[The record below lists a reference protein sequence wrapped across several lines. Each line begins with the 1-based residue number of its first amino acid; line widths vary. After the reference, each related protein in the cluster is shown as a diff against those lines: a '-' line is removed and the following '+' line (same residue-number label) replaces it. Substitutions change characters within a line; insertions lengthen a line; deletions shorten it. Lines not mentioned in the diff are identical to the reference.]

1 MHLEPFAAVAQWVD
15 GGERLEVW
23 SSCQNPFPVRK
34 ELGRL
39 LGVGEHRIRVRVP
52 YVGGGFGAKNGCK
65 TEPIAA
71 MLARKAEAP
80 VRYCLTNDES
90 FLTHASVALQRQHN
104 ARLTLKTGVMAD
116 GTFIAR
122 KAEILLD
129 AGAYA
134 DASPIVAEKAG
145 YRVAGPY
152 RWEHIDTV
160 TDAVMTNTT
169 PAGPFRGFGG
179 TQANFACE
187 NQLDM
192 IAQRLGIDPVELRRK
207 NLLQLGEQYVPG
219 ESGMD
224 SDIEAGLDLVAGA
237 IGWTEQRPAKRGR
250 GVAIG
255 FKDSGGVNK
264 PAQARVK
271 VATSGDVFLQCG
283 TLEIGQGIH
292 TALRR
297 VVADIVGVGPERV
310 R

>member
-1 MHLEPFAAVAQWVD
+1 
-15 GGERLEVW
+15 
-23 SSCQNPFPVRK
+23 
-34 ELGRL
+34 
-39 LGVGEHRIRVRVP
+39 
-52 YVGGGFGAKNGCK
+52 
-65 TEPIAA
+65 
-71 MLARKAEAP
+71 
-80 VRYCLTNDES
+80 
-90 FLTHASVALQRQHN
+90 
-104 ARLTLKTGVMAD
+104 
-116 GTFIAR
+116 
-122 KAEILLD
+122 
-129 AGAYA
+129 
-134 DASPIVAEKAG
+134 
-145 YRVAGPY
+145 
-152 RWEHIDTV
+152 
-160 TDAVMTNTT
+160 
-169 PAGPFRGFGG
+169 
-179 TQANFACE
+179 
-187 NQLDM
+187 M